1 MIIGR
6 AAVLSL
12 ILNRDELE
20 SMYKLVSNFLDNR
33 KLTKEKSEN
42 EISFLNVLIDRTKI
56 GTQETES

>member
-20 SMYKLVSNFLDNR
+20 SMYKLISNFLDNR

-56 GTQETES
+56 GTQETGS